1 MLSSPE
7 RTDHT
12 YLCRSCNRS
21 SGEATVP
28 TTRER
33 WIDQIRDLLGRSG
46 FYVADTHGVRP
57 SSFDLAAR
65 RDATLLL
72 IKVLKN
78 IDALGAEE
86 ASRLLELGRLFPATV
101 LIIGQASGASE
112 LEPGVVYTRYGVP
125 IVNEE
130 SLREFLEEGIPP
142 FLYASPGGTF
152 ARISGVRLRELR
164 LGRGLSLGTL
174 AAVAGVSRRAIQL
187 YEEGAGAEVDVI
199 ERIETFLG
207 EPIVSPIP
215 VFGGG
220 PSPEPAPRVT
230 APAGGKESGTSPDGS
245 PDRPRARTGDSLRD
259 GVIDQLDGLGL
270 EVTVTVRAPFDAFS
284 RSPEIL
290 LTGVGT
296 LRTALHRA
304 EILYELS
311 RVAEGHAMFVVAESV
326 HRPSIDGLPILNVR
340 ELRRHRDRDDL
351 FEDLSERE
359 GP

>member
-1 MLSSPE
+1 MP
-7 RTDHT
+7 R
-12 YLCRSCNRS
+12 
-21 SGEATVP
+21 
-28 TTRER
+28 TRER
-33 WIDQIRDLLGRSG
+33 WIEQIRDLLGRSG
-46 FYVADTHGVRP
+46 FYVADSHGVRP

-86 ASRLLELGRLFPATV
+86 ATRLLELGHLFPAAV
-101 LIIGQASGASE
+101 LIIGQASGAAE
-112 LEPGVVYTRYGVP
+112 LDPGVVYTRYGVP

-130 SLREFLEEGIPP
+130 TLREYLEEGVPP

-152 ARISGVRLRELR
+152 ARISGERLRELR

-174 AAVAGVSRRAIQL
+174 ATVAGVSRRAIQL
-187 YEEGAGAEVDVI
+187 YEEGAGAEIDVI

-207 EPIVSPIP
+207 EPIVSPIAI
-215 VFGGG
+215 FGGTPPRPPAG
-220 PSPEPAPRVT
+220 GAPGGAAGSLHPSKEAGRS
-230 APAGGKESGTSPDGS
+230 APAGRT
-245 PDRPRARTGDSLRD
+245 RARTGDALRD
-259 GVIDQLDGLGL
+259 GVLDQLDGLGF

-284 RSPEIL
+284 RSPQIL
-290 LTGVGT
+290 LTGVGS

-311 RVAEGHAMFVVAESV
+311 RVAEGHAMFVVAENV
-326 HRPSIDGLPILNVR
+326 HRPTIDGLPILNVR

-351 FEDLSERE
+351 FDDLSERE

>member
-1 MLSSPE
+1 MP
-7 RTDHT
+7 R
-12 YLCRSCNRS
+12 
-21 SGEATVP
+21 
-28 TTRER
+28 TRER
-33 WIDQIRDLLGRSG
+33 WIEQLRDLLGRSG
-46 FYVADTHGVRP
+46 FYVADSHGVRP

-78 IDALGAEE
+78 IDALGSEE
-86 ASRLLELGRLFPATV
+86 ATRLLELGHLFPATV
-101 LIIGQASGASE
+101 LIIGQASGAAE
-112 LEPGVVYTRYGVP
+112 LDPGVVYTRYGVP
-125 IVNEE
+125 IINEE
-130 SLREFLEEGIPP
+130 TLREYLEAGVPP

-152 ARISGVRLRELR
+152 ARISGERLRELR

-174 AAVAGVSRRAIQL
+174 ATVAGVSRRAIQL
-187 YEEGAGAEVDVI
+187 YEEGAGAEIDVI
-199 ERIETFLG
+199 ERIENFLG
-207 EPIVSPIP
+207 EPIVSPIAI
-215 VFGGG
+215 FGVLSTRPASGDT
-220 PSPEPAPRVT
+220 PSRTP
-230 APAGGKESGTSPDGS
+230 APAGPAKEADAAPATT
-245 PDRPRARTGDSLRD
+245 RPRVRTGDPLRD
-259 GVIDQLDGLGL
+259 GVIDQLDGLGF

-284 RSPEIL
+284 RSPQIL
-290 LTGVGT
+290 LTGVGS

-351 FEDLSERE
+351 FDDLSERE

>member
-1 MLSSPE
+1 MANP
-7 RTDHT
+7 
-12 YLCRSCNRS
+12 
-21 SGEATVP
+21 
-28 TTRER
+28 RER
-33 WIDQIRDLLGRSG
+33 WIEQIRELLSRSG

-86 ASRLLELGRLFPATV
+86 ASRLLELGHLFPATV

-112 LEPGVVYTRYGVP
+112 LDPGVVYTRYGVP

-130 SLREFLEEGIPP
+130 TLREFLEEGIPP

-152 ARISGVRLRELR
+152 ARVSGPRLRDLR
-164 LGRGLSLGTL
+164 QGRGLSLGTL

-199 ERIETFLG
+199 ERIEQFLG

-215 VFGGG
+215 VFGAESEGM
-220 PSPEPAPRVT
+220 PRAPPKSASEPAPAPKGAESDT
-230 APAGGKESGTSPDGS
+230 AAT
-245 PDRPRARTGDSLRD
+245 RPRARTGDPLRD

-284 RSPEIL
+284 RSPQIL
-290 LTGVGT
+290 LTGVGS

-311 RVAEGHAMFVVAESV
+311 RVAEGHAMFVVAESI

-351 FEDLSERE
+351 FDDLSERE